1 MGGEWREVRLGQL
14 GEVNRG
20 RSRHR
25 PRDAAH
31 LYGGAYPFIQTG
43 DIKAS
48 GGRITSHSQTY
59 SEAGLAQSRLW
70 PEGTMVI
77 TIAAN
82 IAETA
87 ILTYPAC
94 FPDSVVG
101 FIADKQRADVRF
113 VEYLFR
119 HLRRQIQQENVG
131 TGSVQDNINLQ
142 TLARLTLRIPEPR
155 EQRRIAYILGTLD
168 DKIENN
174 RKTAKTLE
182 AMAQAIFQSWF
193 VDFDPVRAKMAG
205 GSRESICKRL
215 KLTPEI
221 LDLFPDRLVDSEL
234 GEIPEGWSYSRLG
247 DVADVNWGNTRVTK
261 KFYVNQGYLA
271 YSATGPDGFLPYYEH
286 DHVGVVVSAIGANS
300 GYTWL
305 ALGKWSTIKNTI
317 RFWSDS
323 ADMNT
328 EYLYLA
334 THNINFWPLRGSA
347 QPFISQ
353 TDARNTKILHPSKN
367 LAKVF
372 GESASK
378 LFQVVHQKERKSQ
391 YLIHL
396 RDTLLPKLISGEIRV
411 SDAQAVVDT
420 TANASKLF
428 HDQVMKTVA
437 EQLQTHI
444 RSEMLGDLRKIEGMK
459 NLLGHLAQFNV
470 VVDANI
476 ILGDLIWLVDKRKKP
491 EATTELVECIKAGT
505 IVAFASRSVLNEVN
519 KHIATIAASNSLS
532 EEELRREWKAYRKLI
547 KVRTPRKEIVDR
559 YKDGQDPDDAPTI
572 ALAEMLRAD
581 GILSKDED
589 IVAMGGLVIEM
600 DFTRHARDYSRK
612 TAVVAT
618 IHYSSG
624 MALTVSL
631 ALIKNALQV
640 VARFVSWF
648 RTLPAPVQVIIFLA
662 IIAVASNKKVQER
675 VTSMIV
681 SIVPA
686 ISGHWPEILDVLAI
700 VGETLAENTIP
711 PPAPTF
717 KASKSPR
724 ASQ

>member
-205 GSRESICKRL
+205 ESRESICKRL

-234 GEIPEGWSYSRLG
+234 GEIPEGWVVKSLG
-247 DVADVNWGNTRVTK
+247 DLIELAYGKPLKAENRTHGSVPVYGSNGLIGWHDEKLINGPGIVVGRKGNPGTVTWVESNFYPIDTT
-261 KFYVNQGYLA
+261 FYVIPASGIRLRFVYHALMRHDLASLGADSAVPGLNRNLA
-271 YSATGPDGFLPYYEH
+271 YISKQLVPHANLCTVFENLTEKLLLP
-286 DHVGVVVSAIGANS
+286 S
-300 GYTWL
+300 
-305 ALGKWSTIKNTI
+305 
-317 RFWSDS
+317 
-323 ADMNT
+323 
-328 EYLYLA
+328 
-334 THNINFWPLRGSA
+334 HNINKQSMVSTE
-347 QPFISQ
+347 I
-353 TDARNTKILHPSKN
+353 
-367 LAKVF
+367 
-372 GESASK
+372 
-378 LFQVVHQKERKSQ
+378 
-391 YLIHL
+391 

-411 SDAQAVVDT
+411 
-420 TANASKLF
+420 
-428 HDQVMKTVA
+428 
-437 EQLQTHI
+437 
-444 RSEMLGDLRKIEGMK
+444 
-459 NLLGHLAQFNV
+459 
-470 VVDANI
+470 
-476 ILGDLIWLVDKRKKP
+476 P
-491 EATTELVECIKAGT
+491 EAEDLVQE
-505 IVAFASRSVLNEVN
+505 
-519 KHIATIAASNSLS
+519 ATI
-532 EEELRREWKAYRKLI
+532 
-547 KVRTPRKEIVDR
+547 
-559 YKDGQDPDDAPTI
+559 
-572 ALAEMLRAD
+572 
-581 GILSKDED
+581 
-589 IVAMGGLVIEM
+589 
-600 DFTRHARDYSRK
+600 
-612 TAVVAT
+612 
-618 IHYSSG
+618 
-624 MALTVSL
+624 
-631 ALIKNALQV
+631 
-640 VARFVSWF
+640 
-648 RTLPAPVQVIIFLA
+648 
-662 IIAVASNKKVQER
+662 
-675 VTSMIV
+675 
-681 SIVPA
+681 
-686 ISGHWPEILDVLAI
+686 
-700 VGETLAENTIP
+700 
-711 PPAPTF
+711 
-717 KASKSPR
+717 
-724 ASQ
+724 

>member
-205 GSRESICKRL
+205 ESRENICKRP

-221 LDLFPDRLVDSEL
+221 LDLFPDRLVDSEF
-234 GEIPEGWSYSRLG
+234 GEIPEGWEITTLTAMSTLNPESLTKAARPKLINYVDLSNTKWGRIESVTIYTQEDAPSRAQRILRPDDTIVG
-247 DVADVNWGNTRVTK
+247 TVRPGNGSFALITENGLTGSTGFAVLRPK
-261 KFYVNQGYLA
+261 KTIYAAFVYLA
-271 YSATGPDGFLPYYEH
+271 VTAKENIQSLVHLADGGAYPAVRPEVVAATQ
-286 DHVGVVVSAIGANS
+286 VVKPCDES
-300 GYTWL
+300 
-305 ALGKWSTIKNTI
+305 
-317 RFWSDS
+317 
-323 ADMNT
+323 
-328 EYLYLA
+328 LA
-334 THNINFWPLRGSA
+334 TFSTLTSVLIRKFA
-347 QPFISQ
+347 TI
-353 TDARNTKILHPSKN
+353 
-367 LAKVF
+367 
-372 GESASK
+372 
-378 LFQVVHQKERKSQ
+378 ERQ
-391 YLIHL
+391 IRTLVAL
-396 RDTLLPKLISGEIRV
+396 RDALLPKLISGEIRIHE
-411 SDAQAVVDT
+411 AV
-420 TANASKLF
+420 K
-428 HDQVMKTVA
+428 
-437 EQLQTHI
+437 
-444 RSEMLGDLRKIEGMK
+444 
-459 NLLGHLAQFNV
+459 
-470 VVDANI
+470 
-476 ILGDLIWLVDKRKKP
+476 
-491 EATTELVECIKAGT
+491 TTEE
-505 IVAFASRSVLNEVN
+505 VL
-519 KHIATIAASNSLS
+519 S
-532 EEELRREWKAYRKLI
+532 
-547 KVRTPRKEIVDR
+547 
-559 YKDGQDPDDAPTI
+559 
-572 ALAEMLRAD
+572 
-581 GILSKDED
+581 
-589 IVAMGGLVIEM
+589 
-600 DFTRHARDYSRK
+600 
-612 TAVVAT
+612 
-618 IHYSSG
+618 
-624 MALTVSL
+624 
-631 ALIKNALQV
+631 
-640 VARFVSWF
+640 
-648 RTLPAPVQVIIFLA
+648 
-662 IIAVASNKKVQER
+662 
-675 VTSMIV
+675 
-681 SIVPA
+681 
-686 ISGHWPEILDVLAI
+686 
-700 VGETLAENTIP
+700 
-711 PPAPTF
+711 
-717 KASKSPR
+717 
-724 ASQ
+724 

>member
-205 GSRESICKRL
+205 ESRESICKRL

-353 TDARNTKILHPSKN
+353 TDARNKKILHPSKN

-428 HDQVMKTVA
+428 HD
-437 EQLQTHI
+437 
-444 RSEMLGDLRKIEGMK
+444 
-459 NLLGHLAQFNV
+459 
-470 VVDANI
+470 
-476 ILGDLIWLVDKRKKP
+476 
-491 EATTELVECIKAGT
+491 
-505 IVAFASRSVLNEVN
+505 
-519 KHIATIAASNSLS
+519 
-532 EEELRREWKAYRKLI
+532 
-547 KVRTPRKEIVDR
+547 
-559 YKDGQDPDDAPTI
+559 
-572 ALAEMLRAD
+572 
-581 GILSKDED
+581 
-589 IVAMGGLVIEM
+589 
-600 DFTRHARDYSRK
+600 
-612 TAVVAT
+612 
-618 IHYSSG
+618 
-624 MALTVSL
+624 
-631 ALIKNALQV
+631 
-640 VARFVSWF
+640 
-648 RTLPAPVQVIIFLA
+648 
-662 IIAVASNKKVQER
+662 
-675 VTSMIV
+675 
-681 SIVPA
+681 
-686 ISGHWPEILDVLAI
+686 
-700 VGETLAENTIP
+700 
-711 PPAPTF
+711 
-717 KASKSPR
+717 
-724 ASQ
+724 